1 MATAGV
7 RVLLYTTDFCVMKKR
22 PLPVTILAILL
33 AAAGMVGLIY
43 HLTEIKSLHPFPWDV
58 LWVSVVRVVAIV
70 AGVFMLRG
78 RNWAR
83 WLAIVWIGFHV
94 GISAFHSTRELV
106 MHALLLAVFAY
117 FLFRR
122 AANSYFRS
130 SLR

>member
-1 MATAGV
+1 
-7 RVLLYTTDFCVMKKR
+7 MKKR
-22 PLPVTILAILL
+22 PLSVTILAVIL
-33 AAAGMVGLIY
+33 AVAGLVGLVY
-43 HLTEIKSLHPFPWDV
+43 HLTEIKTFSPFPWEV
-58 LWVSVVRVVAIV
+58 LWVSVVRGIAIV

-83 WLAIVWIGFHV
+83 WLAIAWIGFHV
-94 GISAFHSTRELV
+94 GISAFHTTRELI

-122 AANSYFRS
+122 AANFYFRS

>member
-1 MATAGV
+1 
-7 RVLLYTTDFCVMKKR
+7 MKKR
-22 PLPVTILAILL
+22 PLSVTILAIFL
-33 AAAGMVGLIY
+33 AAAGAVGLVY
-43 HLTEIKSLHPFPWDV
+43 HVTEIKTFNPFPWDV
-58 LWVSVVRVVAIV
+58 LWVSVVRVAAIV

-94 GISAFHSTRELV
+94 GISAFHSARELV
-106 MHALLLAVFAY
+106 MHALLLAVFVY

-122 AANSYFRS
+122 AANFYFRS